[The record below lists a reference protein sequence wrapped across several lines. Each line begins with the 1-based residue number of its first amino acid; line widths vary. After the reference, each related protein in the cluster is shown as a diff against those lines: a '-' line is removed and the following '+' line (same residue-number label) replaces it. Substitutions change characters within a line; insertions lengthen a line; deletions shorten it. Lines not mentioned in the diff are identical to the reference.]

1 MVDRSTPALRP
12 LTTGSPFSQAWDKAL
27 GHLDPSWEKQV
38 RHVLSP
44 RSPAAAAAAAVIF
57 ISSPAVRSEP
67 LCGQVIISVVTLA
80 WRKVELNEAA
90 VPHREHKGP

>member
-1 MVDRSTPALRP
+1 MVDRSTRALGP
-12 LTTGSPFSQAWDKAL
+12 LTTGSSFIQAWDQAL
-27 GHLDPSWEKQV
+27 GRLDPSWEKQV

-44 RSPAAAAAAAVIF
+44 RSPAAAAAVIF
-57 ISSPAVRSEP
+57 ISGPAVRSEP

-90 VPHREHKGP
+90 VLHREHKGP